1 MATRSLIGY
10 VTEEGSVRYN
20 YCHFDG
26 YPNGVGKEL
35 LRKYNTA
42 EAVEALIQYEIRSLN
57 HEGEVEY
64 FEEDVSMSD
73 APRTSPD
80 AEFFLKDFS
89 YFGTD
94 FHYLLT
100 DEGWLISS
108 ESEDIEYLEDVLS
121 PAHLQEIILDA
132 TGILVSQEEV

>member
-10 VTEEGSVRYN
+10 TTEDGSVRYN

-35 LRKYNTA
+35 LRKYNTP
-42 EAVEALIQYEIRSLN
+42 ESVEALIQYEIRSLN
-57 HEGEVEY
+57 HENEVEY
-64 FEEDVSMSD
+64 FEEEVSPQD
-73 APRTSPD
+73 TPRTSPD
-80 AEFFLKDFS
+80 ADFFLKDFS

-100 DEGWLISS
+100 DEGWLMSS
-108 ESEDIEYLEDVLS
+108 EDGIEHLENVFS
-121 PAHLQEIILDA
+121 PAHLQEIILDT
-132 TGILVSQEEV
+132 TGILVPQEEI